1 MIETPISRRKFLKDT
16 LAATAALAISPS
28 LAAAEKSESAF
39 DAKGLPTRMLGG
51 TGIKVPLIG
60 VGTGSRFCA
69 VKDEDKALEML
80 TYALEHGLYYWDTAH
95 SYGND
100 EVISEKR
107 LGKIVKHRRSEI
119 FLATKVEGREPDE
132 AKRNIEE
139 SLSRLQTDYVDLLQI
154 HSVESVEDVKF
165 ITKKGGVLEV
175 VRRMREQGVA
185 RHIGFTGHRSAEAMA
200 LAARQYDFDTMLIA
214 LNHYREE
221 VEDDEEQDF
230 ENKAVPVA
238 AEKGL
243 GVMVIK
249 VIRPRETVKSVRP
262 DELIRYALSLKHV
275 NAAVISV
282 DELKFVKANI
292 AILADFKP
300 LDKKK
305 MDKIRTALAPFYRH
319 EGLEWMQPHYRDG
332 LPA

>member
-1 MIETPISRRKFLKDT
+1 MINKPISRRKFLKDT

-28 LAAAEKSESAF
+28 LSAAEKSESAF
-39 DAKGLPTRMLGG
+39 DAKGLPTRILGQ
-51 TGIKVPLIG
+51 TGVKVPLTG

-69 VKDEDKALEML
+69 VKEEDKALQML
-80 TYALEHGLYYWDTAH
+80 TYALDHGLYYWDTAH

-107 LGKIVKHRRSEI
+107 LGKIVKHRRREI
-119 FLATKVEGREPDE
+119 FLATKVEAREPDE
-132 AKRNIEE
+132 AKRYIEE
-139 SLSRLQTDYVDLLQI
+139 SLSRLQTDYVNLLQI
-154 HSVESVEDVKF
+154 HSVESVEDVEI
-165 ITKKGGVLEV
+165 ITKKGGLLDV
-175 VRRMREQGVA
+175 VREMKEQGVA

-200 LAARQYDFDTMLIA
+200 MAARNYDFDTMLIA
-214 LNHYREE
+214 LNHYHEE
-221 VEDDEEQDF
+221 VENDEKQDF

-243 GVMVIK
+243 GVIAMK
-249 VIRPRETVKSVRP
+249 VIRPRETVKSVTP
-262 DELIRYALSLKHV
+262 DELVRYALSLKNV

-282 DELKFVKANI
+282 DDLKFVKANI
-292 AILADFKP
+292 AILQDFKP

-305 MDKIRTALAPFYRH
+305 MDKIRMALAPFYRH

-332 LPA
+332 LLA

>member
-1 MIETPISRRKFLKDT
+1 MIEAPISRRKFLKDT
-16 LAATAALAISPS
+16 LAATAALAIGPS
-28 LAAAEKSESAF
+28 LAVAEKSESAF

-60 VGTGSRFCA
+60 VGTGSRFCV

-154 HSVESVEDVKF
+154 HSVESVEDVEF

-175 VRRMREQGVA
+175 VRGMREQGVA

-332 LPA
+332 LLA

>member
-1 MIETPISRRKFLKDT
+1 MIETPISRRRFLKDT

-28 LAAAEKSESAF
+28 LAVAEKSESAF
-39 DAKGLPTRMLGG
+39 DAKGLPTRILGQ
-51 TGIKVPLIG
+51 TGIRVPLIG

-69 VKDEDKALEML
+69 VKDENKALQML

-95 SYGND
+95 DYGND

-107 LGKIVKHRRSEI
+107 LGKILKHRRREI
-119 FLATKVEGREPDE
+119 FLATKVAAREPDE
-132 AKRNIEE
+132 AKRHIEE

-154 HSVESVEDVKF
+154 HSVESVEDVEI
-165 ITKKGGVLEV
+165 ITKKGGLLEV
-175 VRRMREQGVA
+175 VRGMREQGVA
-185 RHIGFTGHRSAEAMA
+185 RRIGFTGHRSAEAMA

-249 VIRPRETVKSVRP
+249 VIRPRETVKSVTP
-262 DELIRYALSLKHV
+262 NELIRYALSLKHV

-282 DELKFVKANI
+282 DDLKFVKANI

-332 LPA
+332 LLA

>member
-1 MIETPISRRKFLKDT
+1 MIETSISRRKFLKDT
-16 LAATAALAISPS
+16 LAATAALGIGPS
-28 LAAAEKSESAF
+28 LAVAEKSESAF

-80 TYALEHGLYYWDTAH
+80 TYALDHGLYYWDTAH
-95 SYGND
+95 DYSDD

-107 LGKIVKHRRSEI
+107 LGKILKHRRSEI
-119 FLATKVEGREPDE
+119 FLATKVGAREPDE
-132 AKRNIEE
+132 AKRHIEE

-154 HSVESVEDVKF
+154 HSVESVEDVEI
-165 ITKKGGVLEV
+165 ITKKGGLLDV
-175 VRRMREQGVA
+175 VRGMREQGVA
-185 RHIGFTGHRSAEAMA
+185 RRIGFTGHRSAEAMA
-200 LAARQYDFDTMLIA
+200 LAARKYDFDTMLIA

-221 VEDDEEQDF
+221 VEDDKKQDF
-230 ENKAVPVA
+230 ENKAVSVA
-238 AEKGL
+238 VDKGL

-249 VIRPRETVKSVRP
+249 VIRPRETVKSVTP
-262 DELIRYALSLKHV
+262 NELIRYALSLNHV

-282 DELKFVKANI
+282 DDLKFVKANI

-305 MDKIRTALAPFYRH
+305 VDKIRTALAPFYRH

-332 LPA
+332 LLA

>member
-28 LAAAEKSESAF
+28 LAVAEKSESAF

-95 SYGND
+95 SYDND

-132 AKRNIEE
+132 AKRHIEE

-154 HSVESVEDVKF
+154 HSVESVEDVE
-165 ITKKGGVLEV
+165 IIAKKGGLLDV
-175 VRRMREQGVA
+175 VRGMREQGVA
-185 RHIGFTGHRSAEAMA
+185 RRIGFTGHRSAEAMA
-200 LAARQYDFDTMLIA
+200 LAARKYDFDTMLIA

-230 ENKAVPVA
+230 ENKTVPVA

-332 LPA
+332 LRA